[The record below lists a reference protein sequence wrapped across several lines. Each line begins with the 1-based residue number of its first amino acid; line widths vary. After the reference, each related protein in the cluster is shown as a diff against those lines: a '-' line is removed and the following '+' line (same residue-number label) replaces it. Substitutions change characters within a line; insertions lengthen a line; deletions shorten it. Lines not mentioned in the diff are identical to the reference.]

1 MKKMLV
7 TTWYG
12 TFILEGPEI
21 VDKKLFPR
29 DLEEIVSRLIELR
42 RGAILPEEKELREK
56 HEGEIV
62 VGERRLLGL
71 KETKL
76 GEVPN
81 LNDSFESY
89 GFTKRFFRDVVLEFS
104 RRLTSEKA
112 AKDRYL
118 AQTIA
123 AYDDIVKIINL
134 LAERLREWHGIHFP
148 ELSSEVS
155 DHKKYAEIVEKYG
168 DYETIKR
175 ELSEFSEIQ
184 TSGSPIGREDIEA
197 IREFARYLLKGFEL
211 RDRLIKYIED
221 FVSREAPNLTYLL
234 GPSLAA
240 RLIAAAGGLEKLA
253 KMPASSIQVLGAE
266 KALFR
271 HLRKG
276 AKPPKHGLIFMYPAI
291 HGSPKWQRG
300 KIARA
305 LATKIAIAAKAD
317 AFTGQ
322 FIAEKLKEDLEKRI
336 NEIKEKYKN
345 PPRRKKKRKRGRRVR
360 R

>member
-1 MKKMLV
+1 MAKKLV

-12 TFILEGPEI
+12 ALLLEGEEVI
-21 VDKKLFPR
+21 DKKLFPR
-29 DLEEIVSRLIELR
+29 DLDEIVSRLIELR
-42 RGAILPEEKELREK
+42 RGGVLPEERELREK
-56 HEGEIV
+56 YEGELI
-62 VGERRLLGL
+62 VGEERLLKL
-71 KETKL
+71 PETRL
-76 GEVPN
+76 GKVPN
-81 LNDSFESY
+81 LNDSFEDY
-89 GFTKRFFRDVVLEFS
+89 GFTKEFFKEVVMEFS

-175 ELSEFSEIQ
+175 EIPEFSEIQ
-184 TSGSPIGREDIEA
+184 TSGSPIGKEDIEV

-211 RDRLIKYIED
+211 RDKLIKYIED
-221 FVSREAPNLTYLL
+221 FVSREAPNLTYLV

-240 RLIAAAGGLEKLA
+240 RLISAAGGLEKLA

-336 NEIKEKYKN
+336 KEIKEKYKN
-345 PPRRKKKRKRGRRVR
+345 PPKKKRKRRRKR
-360 R
+360 K